1 MSPRTIDLYGRALD
15 GQPMLW
21 KRAMEV
27 VPVTAFERSGRWIRS
42 GHYVIS
48 HNGDAVVVHCSNT
61 DGERVSVQFVH
72 EELTPYVLS
81 RELLESMLLGK
92 VVVSEE
98 QQAAVFEGKRLSD
111 FFTNG

>member
-1 MSPRTIDLYGRALD
+1 MSPRTIDLYGRASD
-15 GQPMLW
+15 GQTMLW

-48 HNGDAVVVHCSNT
+48 HNGEAVAVHCSNAH
-61 DGERVSVQFVH
+61 GENVSIEFVL
-72 EELTPYVLS
+72 EELTPYVLP
-81 RELLESMLLGK
+81 REMVEPMLLGK

-98 QQAAVFEGKRLSD
+98 QQAAVLEGKRLSD
-111 FFTNG
+111 FFTND

>member
-1 MSPRTIDLYGRALD
+1 MSPRTIDLYGRAAD
-15 GQPMLW
+15 GRPMLW

-48 HNGDAVVVHCSNT
+48 YNGDVVAVHCGNA
-61 DGERVSVQFVH
+61 DDDRSVTLQFVH
-72 EELTPYVLS
+72 GELTPTFFS
-81 RELLESMLLGK
+81 RETVESMLLGK

-98 QQAAVFEGKRLSD
+98 QQAAVFEGRRLSD
-111 FFTNG
+111 FFR